1 MNSIRMNRK
10 LVSFEAF
17 SSELAERVH
26 RPLLRS
32 KRGKHLSSHDSTTLL
47 VASEVLSYLLHQ
59 LDEKGRDVESV
70 LGATSA
76 DKLEEVYGILLGEF
90 PDSGLLQ
97 ERDSRKMKFTKI
109 SEATFEEYGLH
120 YSLPLV
126 QKLLGELEDALMTR
140 VEYTAFLTAVRIPE
154 NKSRHFVLRL
164 LLDKLAPQKLEV
176 LKLLIGVLQRVS
188 VEDDGRGNEIGD
200 VIEKCGRAIFQSNE
214 VSSDRTIINRSD
226 ILAAEQCLKML
237 LEEGQILRHEGEGR
251 LGKFRQTTGVEDV
264 TRNPSRRP
272 GEQPSRLRRRRS
284 FGGSPK
290 SYSAIHMKR
299 EQRVVEARRDAGRL
313 SRCRGSTSCLARYV
327 RACISSSWAVGCT
340 LSVSTAST

>member
-90 PDSGLLQ
+90 PDSGLPAGEGL
-97 ERDSRKMKFTKI
+97 EKDEVHENLGGHLRGVR
-109 SEATFEEYGLH
+109 LH

-140 VEYTAFLTAVRIPE
+140 VEYTAFLTRCGYRRTSPATLC
-154 NKSRHFVLRL
+154 SGCCWTSWHLR
-164 LLDKLAPQKLEV
+164 
-176 LKLLIGVLQRVS
+176 S
-188 VEDDGRGNEIGD
+188 W
-200 VIEKCGRAIFQSNE
+200 
-214 VSSDRTIINRSD
+214 RS
-226 ILAAEQCLKML
+226 
-237 LEEGQILRHEGEGR
+237 
-251 LGKFRQTTGVEDV
+251 
-264 TRNPSRRP
+264 
-272 GEQPSRLRRRRS
+272 
-284 FGGSPK
+284 
-290 SYSAIHMKR
+290 
-299 EQRVVEARRDAGRL
+299 
-313 SRCRGSTSCLARYV
+313 
-327 RACISSSWAVGCT
+327 
-340 LSVSTAST
+340 